1 MVWVLRRWCCSQDQG
16 GERGPRAEGL
26 SDVWGEHCAQPRTW
40 PSRCRRL
47 CSLLLN
53 VYSFCGSAAAR
64 SGYES
69 ASKDFDPDDLEVQVP
84 GRAFMVTGGNSGIGK
99 ATAMEIAKRGEQP
112 APSCVCWAPR
122 AACGWSTPGRG
133 PCATRGSGAPQPA
146 QAGALDRDPV
156 LIGTAAGFLVFSR
169 SVMSDPLRP
178 HGLQHARLPCL
189 SLSPG
194 ACSKSC
200 QQSR

>member
-1 MVWVLRRWCCSQDQG
+1 M
-16 GERGPRAEGL
+16 
-26 SDVWGEHCAQPRTW
+26 WGEHCAQPRTG
-40 PSRCRRL
+40 PSHCRRL

-53 VYSFCGSAAAR
+53 VHSFCGSAASR

-69 ASKDFDPDDLEVQVP
+69 ASKDFVPDDLEVQVP

-112 APSCVCWAPR
+112 KSCVCWAPR
-122 AACGWSTPGRG
+122 AACGQSTLGRG
-133 PCATRGSGAPQPA
+133 PYVTHGSGRPQPA

-156 LIGTAAGFLVFSR
+156 LTGTAAGFLLLFSQ

-189 SLSPG
+189 SLSSG

-200 QQSR
+200 QRSQ